1 MRELNCKISGALE
14 QALLE
19 RQKLTG
25 ETSGH
30 IVRAALA
37 DYLQVG
43 HSTLFQISSINA
55 LVEGIYQGEIS
66 VDQLK
71 EHGDFGLGTF
81 DSLDGEMV
89 ALDGHFFQVTA
100 DGKVRE
106 VPGEALTPFAVV
118 TFFQPGNH
126 IDFLRCDNFAGL
138 QDKID
143 EIRHSDNTFYAI
155 RVDGHFDF
163 VRTRAMHRTAEGVPL
178 VEAAANQPEFEFF
191 DIAGSVVGFWSPSY
205 VSALNVP
212 GYHLHFI
219 SEDRSAGGHVLEL
232 SGSDL
237 KLRIEEETALRL
249 ALPENEAFLRADLT
263 RDVTED
269 LDKAER

>member
-1 MRELNCKISGALE
+1 MHELNCKISGALE

-25 ETSGH
+25 ETAGH

-37 DYLQVG
+37 DYLQIG

-89 ALDGHFFQVTA
+89 ALDGHFHQVTA

-106 VPGEALTPFAVV
+106 VPGDVGTPFAVV

-126 IDFLRCDNFAGL
+126 TDFLRCASYADL
-138 QDKID
+138 QAQID
-143 EIRHSDNTFYAI
+143 ELRHSDNTFYAI
-155 RVDGHFDF
+155 RVDGCFDF
-163 VRTRAMHRTAEGVPL
+163 VRTRAMHRTADGVPL
-178 VEAAANQPEFEFF
+178 VEAAAHQPEFEYSA
-191 DIAGSVVGFWSPSY
+191 ISGSVVGFWSPSY
-205 VSALNVP
+205 VSTLNVP